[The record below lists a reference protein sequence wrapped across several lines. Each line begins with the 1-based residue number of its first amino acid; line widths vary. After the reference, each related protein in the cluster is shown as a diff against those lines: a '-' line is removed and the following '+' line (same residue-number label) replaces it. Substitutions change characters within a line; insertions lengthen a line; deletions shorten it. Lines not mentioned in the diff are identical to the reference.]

1 VYRTESAASNG
12 ELADTSAS
20 ASDWQDQPMRSYEG
34 DKMAVLLTMDAPVS
48 LEDATAVGNAMDI
61 YDNPPDGLIAH
72 VMTKTPDGM
81 HVVDIWESREDF
93 EKFNEERLMPATQQV
108 MTERGIS
115 MDPLPQPTFEEAF
128 DLVRGR

>member
-1 VYRTESAASNG
+1 
-12 ELADTSAS
+12 
-20 ASDWQDQPMRSYEG
+20 MRSYEG
-34 DKMAVLLTMDAPVS
+34 DKMAVLLTMDAPLS